1 VLRPD
6 RLVDWARDEF

>member
-6 RLVDWARDEF
+6 RKDKEMSEI